1 MCVICYNELQT
12 LGDQIDIIMI
22 SIVGENEGLRG
33 AKEYRLYK
41 REDVRKFEYGVVCL
55 KYS

>member
-33 AKEYRLYK
+33 TKEYRLYK

>member
-33 AKEYRLYK
+33 AKEYKLYK
-41 REDVRKFEYGVVCL
+41 CEDVRKFEYGVVCL